1 MKAMLLAAG
10 RGERLRPL
18 TDHTPKPLL
27 EVGGRALIEWQIARL
42 VDAGI
47 RDFVINLAHLGDRI
61 AAHLGDGR
69 RLGVR
74 IAYSVEPPGALETG
88 GGIRHALPLLGEAP
102 FIAANADVWIEL
114 DFARLPALTQD
125 LAHLVLVPNP
135 AHNAQG
141 DFALDGTRVRNDGE
155 PRHTFS
161 GVALYSPALF
171 AAQAGGRFP
180 LAPLLRQ
187 AAAEGRVGGR
197 LHTGIWIDVG
207 TPERLAEARGRAAS
221 LTRRP
226 EMG

>member
-27 EVGGRALIEWQIARL
+27 EVGGRPLIEWQIARL
-42 VDAGI
+42 ATAGI

-69 RLGVR
+69 RLGVD
-74 IAYSVEPPGALETG
+74 IAYSAEPPGALDTG

-102 FIAANADVWIEL
+102 FVVANADVWIEF
-114 DFARLPALTQD
+114 DFARLPALASD

-135 AHNAQG
+135 AHNPRG
-141 DFALDGTRVRNDGE
+141 DFMLDGARVRNEGE

-161 GVALYSPALF
+161 GIALYSPALF
-171 AAQAGGRFP
+171 TASAEARFP
-180 LAPLLRQ
+180 LAPLLRR
-187 AAAEGRVGGR
+187 AAADDRVSGQ
-197 LHTGIWIDVG
+197 LHPGIWIDVG
-207 TPERLAEARGRAAS
+207 TPERLAAAQLRGAS
-221 LTRRP
+221 LTSP
-226 EMG
+226 QQMI

>member
-61 AAHLGDGR
+61 AAQLGDGR
-69 RLGVR
+69 GLGVR
-74 IAYSVEPPGALETG
+74 IAYSVEPPGALDTG

-102 FIAANADVWIEL
+102 FIVANADVWIEL
-114 DFARLPALTQD
+114 DFARLPSLTRD

-141 DFALDGTRVRNDGE
+141 DFALDGARVHCAGE

-161 GVALYSPALF
+161 GVALYSPVLF
-171 AAQAGGRFP
+171 ATQEEGRFP
-180 LAPLLRQ
+180 LAPLLRR
-187 AAAEGRVGGR
+187 AAAEGRVGGQ

-207 TPERLAEARGRAAS
+207 TPERLAVARQRAAS
-221 LTRRP
+221 LTSRP